1 MPSRPNIEK
10 ILSSLEDVQPAEP
23 QPFFVTRVIQR
34 LHNSNDVTP
43 SFSWSRFALAV
54 SVIILLVV
62 MNLVLFFSPVR
73 SLDQAV
79 RDWKSTTPEWVVEY
93 TENPGT
99 SIYDQPSN
107 K

>member
-10 ILSSLEDVQPAEP
+10 ILSSLDGVQPAEP
-23 QPFFVTRVIQR
+23 QPFFATRVIQR

-43 SFSWSRFALAV
+43 SFSWLRFALAV

-99 SIYDQPSN
+99 SIYDPPSN